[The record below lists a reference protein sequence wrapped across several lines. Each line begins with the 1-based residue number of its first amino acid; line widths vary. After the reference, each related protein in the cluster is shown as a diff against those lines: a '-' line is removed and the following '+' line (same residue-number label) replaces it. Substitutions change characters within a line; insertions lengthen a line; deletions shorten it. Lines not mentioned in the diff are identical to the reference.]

1 MRLTLTFGKHVGHGR
16 LSPEQQA
23 VVERLEREEITPG
36 EAQKLLGGSMRL
48 FDVTIGAAGDEDDAP
63 PALDEPAAEPAEL
76 TEDEIARRLV
86 EQIAQ
91 EVDAE
96 RGG

>member
-1 MRLTLTFGKHVGHGR
+1 VKVTMSFGRHVGRGR

-23 VVERLEREEITPG
+23 VLERLERGEIAVAEAERLLSGSVHVLDFTIDAAADEKAPAPTGADLSEE
-36 EAQKLLGGSMRL
+36 
-48 FDVTIGAAGDEDDAP
+48 
-63 PALDEPAAEPAEL
+63 
-76 TEDEIARRLV
+76 EIARRLV

-96 RGG
+96 TRG